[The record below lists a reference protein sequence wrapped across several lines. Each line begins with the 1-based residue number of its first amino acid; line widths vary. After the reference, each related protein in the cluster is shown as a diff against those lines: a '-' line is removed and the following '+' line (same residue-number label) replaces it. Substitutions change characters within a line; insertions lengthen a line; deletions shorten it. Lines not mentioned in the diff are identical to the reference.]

1 MEGSFQVLNDKVLE
15 RGRSVAVAERDLAPG
30 TEMSRSSFCNGLR
43 ELFNGRGR
51 LSAGRLAA
59 EGT

>member
-1 MEGSFQVLNDKVLE
+1 MTRCW
-15 RGRSVAVAERDLAPG
+15 RGADLLLFPERDLAPG

-51 LSAGRLAA
+51 LSDGRLAA